1 MATKKYKYVGEV
13 KPKEKA
19 SRHFYVKADKNIDKN
34 FQSYLDLSALH

>member
-34 FQSYLDLSALH
+34 SSYLDLSALH